1 MSYPGAPKGL
11 RDALEWCRRLWP
23 VLNNNNNG
31 LFNPPP
37 TEDSSPDL
45 TNDFLWFYDVSQAAA
60 RKVNPADLMSGKQPL
75 DATLTSLA
83 AYNTN
88 GLLAQ
93 TAADTF
99 TGRSIAAGTGISV
112 TNGSGVAGNPTVAL
126 DFTVPHFK
134 VGSFTRDISTAT
146 GTQAITG
153 VGFQPTAILIFG
165 GVTGS
170 AAISAGFSDGSTHG
184 GLSNGHLASA
194 DTWAVLTTELIRIN
208 QGSGNFYDGTISAFG
223 ADGFTVSWTK
233 NGTPTGTATLGYL
246 AFR

>member
-1 MSYPGAPKGL
+1 MTYQGVPQGGL
-11 RDALEWCRRLWP
+11 EPREWCRRIAQI
-23 VLNNNNNG
+23 LNG
-31 LFNPPP
+31 VVQGRFNITAL
-37 TEDSSPDL
+37 TEDTSPDTANDLVASYDASATVNKKVKL
-45 TNDFLWFYDVSQAAA
+45 TNILGTV
-60 RKVNPADLMSGKQPL
+60 
-75 DATLTSLA
+75 LA
-83 AYNTN
+83 ALRSYNTN
-88 GLLAQ
+88 GLLTQ
-93 TAADTF
+93 TAANTF
-99 TGRSIAAGTGISV
+99 TGRSIAAGTGILV

-134 VGSFTRDISTAT
+134 VGNFTRDISTAT
-146 GTQAITG
+146 GTQAIIG

-233 NGTPTGTATLGYL
+233 NGTPTGTATLNYL
-246 AFR
+246 ALR